1 MCFQTNRDDI
11 GNMSSKQQTDK
22 VPSSLDIDLLIG
34 VLNVLT
40 MIGKAIP
47 SIMTISKLKLLCSL
61 CLSSDETE
69 GIESSSSSYLLHS
82 TLQQYR
88 LVKTVS
94 KCFLIGPS
102 YLSTVNSGLKQ
113 TEKKAVKGE
122 TESVANTQATLIS
135 ISERL
140 CAFIAEA
147 GDAMQD
153 RKESD
158 MLLETQ

>member
-69 GIESSSSSYLLHS
+69 GIESSSSYLLHS

-113 TEKKAVKGE
+113 TEKKAMKGE
-122 TESVANTQATLIS
+122 RESVANTQATLIS